1 MYCQN
6 YQIGDLAGP
15 RSPNWRSGGR
25 QVAKLAVLVVQN
37 FWVNFLQFYKVW
49 KVFWHQCR
57 MLYIVSINVVF
68 FVVCCLLCFVVFL
81 DSLVYM
87 VWTKNTKMSF
97 FALFICANTP
107 SQLLWVFMK
116 TYGCQDTFVKFY
128 EIIAW
133 SIRFRPFIIKWP

>member
-1 MYCQN
+1 MYCPN

-15 RSPNWRSGGR
+15 RSPNWRSGRR

-97 FALFICANTP
+97 FALFICTCQYP
-107 SQLLWVFMK
+107 FTITVSLYEDIWLPGYVCKVLWNYCV
-116 TYGCQDTFVKFY
+116 
-128 EIIAW
+128 IH
-133 SIRFRPFIIKWP
+133 SI